1 MAFVVLQ
8 NLHSSSLVISSP
20 LEPVA
25 KMIKTLGPDQ
35 MTLLLAHHAS
45 QQNRN
50 LMLLWEETQ
59 IVIGLV
65 LGGCLYFAT
74 QKRMLSMV
82 LCGVMLALVLFQF
95 WAVTP
100 ELSYRG
106 RQTDFAPG
114 TSNASTLLLYQML
127 VISEAMKL
135 VVGGILASYLFVF
148 RTSRPRPLRTEVDL
162 IDDPHHSHVDRG
174 FRASD

>member
-1 MAFVVLQ
+1 MAFVILQ
-8 NLHSSSLVISSP
+8 NLHSSSLVTSAP
-20 LEPVA
+20 VEPVQ
-25 KMIKTLGPDQ
+25 KMMKTLGPERL
-35 MTLLLAHHAS
+35 TLLLDHHAA

-50 LMLLWEETQ
+50 LMLDWEQAQ
-59 IVIGLV
+59 ILIGLV

-74 QKRMLSMV
+74 QKRLLSMV

-106 RQTDFAPG
+106 RQTDFTPG
-114 TSNASTLLLYQML
+114 TSTASTLLLYQML
-127 VISEAMKL
+127 VISEGLKL

-148 RTSRPRPLRTEVDL
+148 RTSRPRSSRADGDL
-162 IDDPHHSHVDRG
+162 AHAHQIRLSDD
-174 FRASD
+174 